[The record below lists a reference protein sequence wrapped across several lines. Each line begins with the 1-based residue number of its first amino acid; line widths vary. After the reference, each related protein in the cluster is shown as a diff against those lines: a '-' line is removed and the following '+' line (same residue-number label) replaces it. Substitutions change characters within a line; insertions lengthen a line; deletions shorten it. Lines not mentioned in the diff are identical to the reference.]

1 MYLGVDCGTQ
11 GTKVIVYD
19 EKKKKIISD
28 GYAKHEIIALEN
40 GRREQDPS
48 WWIDALDTAMHE
60 ALDGM
65 GHARSEIRGI
75 GVSGQQH
82 GLVVLDDANQVIR
95 PAKLWNDT
103 ETAAENA
110 ELIEKCGGE
119 RGTIEKI
126 GTSIPV
132 GYTASKLLWMK
143 KHEPQLFSRIAMAFN
158 PKDYINYYLTGI
170 LATDIGSASGTGY
183 FNVTSL
189 TWCEEVVAL
198 MDDTGVLKK
207 ALPTLATD
215 GEPLGT
221 ITREIAKRY
230 GLSESVIVSPGSG
243 DNMMASLGTGTVDD
257 GSAAMTLGTSGVI
270 NMYSSTN
277 KPFFFDPI
285 TQIQCAGNGGWI
297 PSVMTMNAT
306 STSTAYQ
313 ELFSLSVKEFDDLL
327 EQSTAGAEGIVMVP
341 YLNGERMPALPNGKG
356 IVAGLTF
363 KTLQPKNLIRASA
376 ESVIFNLRWGR
387 DLLTENTGPIEL
399 MKITGGGSNSTP
411 WRQITADIMN
421 TEIIGVTSKESG
433 SLGAALQAMWVDG
446 QGDIT
451 QLCKDHVELDYSKHA
466 KPNPEMVEIYDEVY
480 QSYLDVRKKMYGI

>member
-1 MYLGVDCGTQ
+1 MYIGIDCGTQ

-19 EKKKKIISD
+19 QKARKIVSD
-28 GYAKHEIIALEN
+28 GYEKHDLVALEN
-40 GRREQDPS
+40 GRREQDPK
-48 WWIDALDTAMHE
+48 WWIAALDVAMHQ
-60 ALDGM
+60 ALDGL
-65 GHARSEIRGI
+65 GEKRKDIRAI

-82 GLVVLDDANQVIR
+82 GLVVLDGRNDVIR

-103 ETAAENA
+103 ETARENA
-110 ELIEKCGGE
+110 ELIEALGGDM
-119 RGTIEKI
+119 GTIEKI

-143 KHEPQLFSRIAMAFN
+143 KHEPELFSRISMAFN
-158 PKDYINYYLTGI
+158 PKDYINYYLSGV

-183 FNVTSL
+183 FNVNTL
-189 TWCEEVVAL
+189 TWSDEVVSL
-198 MDDTGVLKK
+198 MDPSGILAK
-207 ALPTLATD
+207 ALPTLALD
-215 GEPLGT
+215 GEPVGT
-221 ITREIAKRY
+221 ITKEIARRY
-230 GLSESVIVSPGSG
+230 GLEESVLVAPGSG
-243 DNMMASLGTGTVDD
+243 DNMMASLGTGTVED
-257 GSAAMTLGTSGVI
+257 GTAAMTLGTSGVI

-277 KPFFFDPI
+277 RPFFFDPI

-313 ELFSLSVKEFDDLL
+313 ELFSLSVKEFDRYL
-327 EQSTAGAEGIVMVP
+327 ETSSPGAEGVVMVP
-341 YLNGERMPALPNGKG
+341 YLNGERMPALPGSKG
-356 IVAGLTF
+356 VVAGLTF
-363 KTLQPKNLIRASA
+363 KTLTPENLIRASA

-387 DLLTENTGPIEL
+387 DLLTKNTGAIEV
-399 MKITGGGSNSTP
+399 MKITGGGSNSAP

-466 KPNPEMVEIYDEVY
+466 TPNPEATEFYNGVY
-480 QSYLDVRKKMYGI
+480 ESYLDVRMKMYGV

>member
-1 MYLGVDCGTQ
+1 MYIGIDCGTQ

-19 EKKKKIISD
+19 EGKKKIISD
-28 GYAKHEIIALEN
+28 GYAKHDIIALEN
-40 GRREQDPS
+40 GRREQEPS

-60 ALDGM
+60 ALDGL
-65 GHARSEIRGI
+65 GVIRKKIRAI

-82 GLVVLDDANQVIR
+82 GLVVLDDKNKVIR

-103 ETAAENA
+103 ETAAENG
-110 ELIEKCGGE
+110 ELIEKLGGD

-143 KHEPQLFSRIAMAFN
+143 KHEPDMFSRVAMAFN

-170 LATDIGSASGTGY
+170 FATDIGSASGTGY

-189 TWCEEVVAL
+189 LWSDEVVSL
-198 MDDTGVLKK
+198 MDDTGVLKR
-207 ALPTLATD
+207 ALPDLAIN
-215 GEPLGT
+215 GEPIGT
-221 ITREIAKRY
+221 ITSEIARRY
-230 GLSESVIVSPGSG
+230 GLPESVLVSPGSG
-243 DNMMASLGTGTVDD
+243 DNMMASLGTGTVED
-257 GSAAMTLGTSGVI
+257 GTAAITLGTSGVI

-277 KPFFFDPI
+277 KPFFFNPI

-313 ELFSLSVKEFDDLL
+313 ELFGLSVKEFDAFL
-327 EQSTAGAEGIVMVP
+327 EKAVPGAEGIVMVP
-341 YLNGERMPALPNGKG
+341 YLNGERMPALPNSRGV
-356 IVAGLTF
+356 VAGLTY
-363 KTLQPKNLIRASA
+363 KTLQQQNLIRASA

-387 DLLTENTGPIEL
+387 DCLTENTGPIEV
-399 MKITGGGSNSTP
+399 MKITGGGSNSAP

-451 QLCKDHVELDYSKHA
+451 QLCKDHVELDYSKHSV
-466 KPNPEMVEIYDEVY
+466 PNPEHVEIYNEVY
-480 QSYLDVRKKMYGI
+480 GSYLDVRKKMFGI

>member
-1 MYLGVDCGTQ
+1 MYIGIDCGTQ

-19 EKKKKIISD
+19 EKKKVIISD
-28 GYAKHEIIALEN
+28 GYAKHDIIALEN
-40 GRREQDPS
+40 GRREQEPS
-48 WWIDALDTAMHE
+48 WWIDALDTAMHA
-60 ALDGM
+60 ALDGL
-65 GHARSEIRGI
+65 GDTRKKIRAI

-82 GLVVLDDANQVIR
+82 GLVVLDEKNKVIR

-103 ETAAENA
+103 ETATENA
-110 ELIEKCGGE
+110 ELIEKMGGE
-119 RGTIEKI
+119 RGTIEMI

-143 KHEPQLFSRIAMAFN
+143 RHEPQLFSCIAMAFN
-158 PKDYINYYLTGI
+158 PKDFINYYLTGI
-170 LATDIGSASGTGY
+170 QATDIGSASGTGY
-183 FNVTSL
+183 FNVNTLS
-189 TWCEEVVAL
+189 WSEEVIAL
-198 MDDTGVLKK
+198 MDESGVLKK
-207 ALPTLATD
+207 ALPDLATD
-215 GEPLGT
+215 GEPIGT
-221 ITREIAKRY
+221 ITKEIAARY
-230 GLSESVIVSPGSG
+230 GLSASVLVSPGSG
-243 DNMMASLGTGTVDD
+243 DNMMASLGTGTVED
-257 GSAAMTLGTSGVI
+257 GTAAMTLGTSGVI

-277 KPFFFDPI
+277 RPFFFDPI

-313 ELFSLSVKEFDDLL
+313 ELFGLSVKEFDEYL
-327 EQSTAGAEGIVMVP
+327 ERAAVGAEGIVMVP
-341 YLNGERMPALPNGKG
+341 YLNGERMPALPNSKG
-356 IVAGLTF
+356 VVAGMTF
-363 KTLQPKNLIRASA
+363 KTLQPQNLIRASA

-387 DLLTENTGPIEL
+387 DCLTENTGPIEV
-399 MKITGGGSNSTP
+399 MKITGGGSNSAP

-466 KPNPEMVEIYDEVY
+466 VPNPENVEIYNEVY
-480 QSYLDVRKKMYGI
+480 ASYLDVRMKMYGI

>member
-1 MYLGVDCGTQ
+1 MYIGIDCGTQ

-19 EKKKKIISD
+19 EKKKKIVSD
-28 GYAKHEIIALEN
+28 GYAKHDIIALEN
-40 GRREQDPS
+40 GRREQEPS
-48 WWIDALDTAMHE
+48 WWIEALDTAMHE

-65 GHARSEIRGI
+65 GDERSRIRGI
-75 GVSGQQH
+75 GVSGHQH
-82 GLVVLDDANQVIR
+82 GLVVLDGSNEVIR

-103 ETAAENA
+103 ETATENA
-110 ELIEKCGGE
+110 ELIAACGGE
-119 RGTIEKI
+119 TGTIEKI

-143 KHEPQLFSRIAMAFN
+143 KHEPDLYKRIAVAFN

-170 LATDIGSASGTGY
+170 QATDIGSASGTGY

-189 TWCEEVVAL
+189 TWSDEVVAL
-198 MDDTGVLKK
+198 MDESGILKK
-207 ALPTLATD
+207 ALPALATD

-221 ITREIAKRY
+221 ITREIAAKY
-230 GLSESVIVSPGSG
+230 GLGEHVIVSPGSG
-243 DNMMASLGTGTVDD
+243 DNMMASLGTGTVED
-257 GSAAMTLGTSGVI
+257 GTAAMTLGTSGVI

-297 PSVMTMNAT
+297 PTVLTMNAT

-313 ELFSLSVKEFDDLL
+313 ELFDLSVKEFDAYL
-327 EQSTAGAEGIVMVP
+327 EKSVPGAEGVVMVP
-341 YLNGERMPALPNGKG
+341 FLNGERMPALPNSKG
-356 IVAGLTF
+356 VVAGLTF
-363 KTLQPKNLIRASA
+363 KTLKKENLIRSSA

-387 DLLTENTGPIEL
+387 DLLTKNTGPIEL
-399 MKITGGGSNSTP
+399 MKITGGGSNSAP
-411 WRQITADIMN
+411 WRQIAADIMN
-421 TEIIGVTSKESG
+421 TEVIGVTSKESG

-451 QLCKDHVELDYSKHA
+451 ELCKEHVELDYSKHA
-466 KPNPEMVEIYDEVY
+466 KPNSANVEMYNEVY
-480 QSYLDVRKKMYGI
+480 QSYLDVRMKMYGI